1 MKALSGS
8 STIFGPRPRWVIHP
22 LVLAFA
28 YVLNTALSNE
38 VVPAG
43 YIRPLIVATL
53 LAGLLMGA
61 AWMAFRNRWD
71 GALFA
76 SSVILLAVS
85 PISLA
90 WFWTVMRTAFGAL
103 LGTGLTAGVL
113 VAALGAF
120 GVRLLQVRRR
130 GQPLPRPAPEILNVF
145 SVALLVA
152 VIGSN
157 VSSVL
162 LPASTPVPPPAE
174 WHPGQDQPD
183 IVVLL
188 LDGYPRTDVLERRF
202 GADDTAFLDALR
214 ERGFEVATTN
224 HSNYT
229 LTELTFA
236 SMFQMRYIDQIPSL
250 EPFIAT
256 GRQENAALR
265 NAAESGQAFSI
276 LRAAG
281 YELSISPG
289 GWEHVALR
297 RAADRFLDSGELTD
311 LERSVIH
318 RTWFL
323 YLLDAVWPS
332 IFTNAQRDRIV
343 HAFDTLDTFA
353 TEEADRARFLFLH
366 VPAPH
371 LPPVVNAD
379 GTPTALPASRYEA
392 ISRQGYGMTDAE
404 YGDAWQAELDYVAE
418 RVLGGIDLLLASE
431 RGREAVIIVMSDH
444 GYGFELQ
451 RGDVQ
456 SRLGNLFAT
465 RTPGAPDLFDDPP
478 TPVNLFRR
486 LFNGYLGTQFP
497 LLPDRYFLQGNR
509 QLDLTEV
516 QDPDQVP
523 K

>member
-1 MKALSGS
+1 M
-8 STIFGPRPRWVIHP
+8 
-22 LVLAFA
+22 VLALT
-28 YVLNTALSNE
+28 YVLNTALANE

-43 YIRPLIVATL
+43 YIRPLAVATL
-53 LAGLLMGA
+53 LAGLLTLV
-61 AWMAFRNRWD
+61 AWTIFRNRWD
-71 GALFA
+71 GALFV
-76 SSVILLAVS
+76 SGVILLAVS

-90 WFWTVMRTAFGAL
+90 WVWTSLRTVFGAL
-103 LGTGLTAGVL
+103 LGTTLTALAL
-113 VAALGAF
+113 VAALGAV
-120 GVRLLQVRRR
+120 GVRALQMRRQ
-130 GQPLPRPAPEILNVF
+130 GQPLPRPAPEMLNVF
-145 SVALLVA
+145 SFALLAA

-157 VSSVL
+157 ISSIA
-162 LPASTPVPPPAE
+162 LPASASVPPPLG
-174 WHPGQDQPD
+174 WHADGPDQPD
-183 IVVLL
+183 IVILL

-202 GADDTAFLDALR
+202 GAHDTAFLEALR

-250 EPFIAT
+250 KPFIGT

-265 NAAESGQAFSI
+265 DAAESGQAFSI

-281 YELSISPG
+281 YELSWFPG

-297 RAADRFLDSGELTD
+297 RAADRFLDSGELSD
-311 LERSVIH
+311 LERSVMH

-332 IFTNAQRDRIV
+332 IFTSSQRDRIV
-343 HAFDTLDTFA
+343 HGFDTVDRFA
-353 TEEADRARFLFLH
+353 TEEPDGQRFLFLH

-379 GTPTALPASRYEA
+379 GTPTALRATRYEG
-392 ISRQGYGMTDAE
+392 ISRQGYGMTDSQ
-404 YGDAWQAELDYVAE
+404 YRDAWQAELDYVAD
-418 RVLGGIDLLLASE
+418 RVLHGIDLLLDSE
-431 RGREAVIIVMSDH
+431 RGREAVIIVLSDH

-451 RGDVQ
+451 QGDTQ
-456 SRLGNLFAT
+456 ARLGNLFAA
-465 RTPGAPDLFDDPP
+465 RTPGAPALFEDPP
-478 TPVNLFRR
+478 TPVNLFGI
-486 LFNGYLGTQFP
+486 LFNSYLGTQIP

-509 QLDLTEV
+509 QLDLTEIR
-516 QDPDQVP
+516 DPDQVP

>member
-1 MKALSGS
+1 MSEVGS
-8 STIFGPRPRWVIHP
+8 LNFGRRPRWFLHP
-22 LVLAFA
+22 MVLAFA
-28 YVLNTALSNE
+28 YVLNTALANE

-43 YIRPLIVATL
+43 YVRPLTIATI
-53 LAGLLMGA
+53 LAGLLTVA
-61 AWMAFRNRWD
+61 AWAAFRNRWD
-71 GALFA
+71 GALFT
-76 SSVILLAVS
+76 SGVILVAVS

-90 WFWTVMRTAFGAL
+90 WVWTSLRTLFGAL
-103 LGTGLTAGVL
+103 LGTALTAGLLALALAL
-113 VAALGAF
+113 V
-120 GVRLLQVRRR
+120 GVRLLRARR
-130 GQPLPRPAPEILNVF
+130 QKQALPRPAPEMLNVF
-145 SVALLVA
+145 SFALLVA
-152 VIGSN
+152 VLGSN
-157 VSSVL
+157 VGSIV
-162 LPASTPVPPPAE
+162 LPASAPVPPPAG
-174 WHPGQDQPD
+174 WHANGQDHPD

-214 ERGFEVATTN
+214 QRGFEVATTN

-236 SMFQMRYIDQIPSL
+236 SMFQMRYIDEIRSL
-250 EPFIAT
+250 EAFIGT

-265 NAAESGQAFSI
+265 DAAESGQAFSI

-281 YELSISPG
+281 YEVSWFPG

-297 RAADRFLDSGELTD
+297 RAADHYLDSGELSD

-332 IFTNAQRDRIV
+332 VFTTSQRDRIV
-343 HAFDTLDTFA
+343 DGFDTLDRFA
-353 TEEADRARFLFLH
+353 TEEADRSRFLFLH

-379 GTPTALPASRYEA
+379 GTSTALRATRYEG
-392 ISRQGYGMTDAE
+392 ISRQGYGMTDSE
-404 YGDAWQAELDYVAE
+404 YRDAWQAELDYVAE
-418 RVLGGIDLLLASE
+418 RTLRGIDLLLDAE

-451 RGDVQ
+451 QGDVQ
-456 SRLGNLFAT
+456 ARIGNLFAA

-478 TPVNLFRR
+478 TPVNLFRI
-486 LFNGYLGTQFP
+486 LFNSYLGTQFP
-497 LLPDRYFLQGNR
+497 LLPDRYFLQGSR
-509 QLDLTEV
+509 QLDLTEIY
-516 QDPDQVP
+516 DPDQVP

>member
-1 MKALSGS
+1 MSGPDS
-8 STIFGPRPRWVIHP
+8 LVFGRRPRWVVHP
-22 LVLAFA
+22 MVLAFG
-28 YVLNTALSNE
+28 YVLNTALANE

-43 YIRPLIVATL
+43 YVRPLAVATILAAL
-53 LAGLLMGA
+53 LTVA

-76 SSVILLAVS
+76 SGVILVAVS

-90 WFWTVMRTAFGAL
+90 WVWTSMRGVFGAL
-103 LGTGLTAGVL
+103 LGTTLTAAL
-113 VAALGAF
+113 LAAALAVV
-120 GVRLLQVRRR
+120 GVRLLRVRSR
-130 GQPLPRPAPEILNVF
+130 GQPVPRPAPEMLNVF
-145 SVALLVA
+145 SLALLVA
-152 VIGSN
+152 VLASNAGSI
-157 VSSVL
+157 V
-162 LPASTPVPPPAE
+162 LPASPPVPPPSG
-174 WHPGQDQPD
+174 WHADDQDQPD

-188 LDGYPRTDVLERRF
+188 LDGYPRTDVLKRRF
-202 GADDTAFLDALR
+202 GADDTAFLEALR
-214 ERGFEVATTN
+214 QRGFDVGTTN

-236 SMFQMRYIDQIPSL
+236 SMFQMRYLHEIPSL
-250 EPFIAT
+250 EPFLGT

-265 NAAESGQAFSI
+265 DAAESGQAFSI

-281 YELSISPG
+281 YDVSWFPG
-289 GWEHVALR
+289 GWEHVDLR

-332 IFTNAQRDRIV
+332 VFTTAQRDHIV
-343 HAFDTLDTFA
+343 HAFDTLDRFA
-353 TEEADRARFLFLH
+353 TERADRSRFLFLH

-379 GTPTALPASRYEA
+379 GTPTALRATRYEG

-404 YGDAWQAELDYVAE
+404 YRDAWQAELDYVAD
-418 RVLGGIDLLLASE
+418 RVLHGVDLLLDSE

-451 RGDVQ
+451 QGDVQ
-456 SRLGNLFAT
+456 ARLGNLFAA
-465 RTPGAPDLFDDPP
+465 RTPAAPDLFDDPP
-478 TPVNLFRR
+478 TPVNLFRL
-486 LFNGYLGTQFP
+486 LFDSYLGTEFK
-497 LLPDRYFLQGNR
+497 LLPDRYFLQGSR